1 MEHPSSRLFFARE
14 QSSAGTL
21 IGKVSAV
28 DKDKDDKLSFE
39 ITGKKLF
46 HSQLITSGLDVS
58 YNIIQSLRS
67 PEQAK
72 PTLSEL
78 ALSLQL
84 IFNLFLAPALTYL
97 NWWCIS
103 VSLKLILM
111 ISFNLISRRISHN
124 RSLVRRRSPQTLGQ
138 LRRFKLYFFGQNFG
152 LG

>member
-97 NWWCIS
+97 NWRCII

-111 ISFNLISRRISHN
+111 ISFPFISRRISHN

>member
-1 MEHPSSRLFFARE
+1 MENPSSRLFFARE

-111 ISFNLISRRISHN
+111 II
-124 RSLVRRRSPQTLGQ
+124 
-138 LRRFKLYFFGQNFG
+138 KK
-152 LG
+152 

>member
-78 ALSLQL
+78 SLSLQL

-111 ISFNLISRRISHN
+111 ISFPFISRRISHN

>member
-46 HSQLITSGLDVS
+46 HSQLSSSGIDVS

-78 ALSLQL
+78 SLSLQL

-124 RSLVRRRSPQTLGQ
+124 RSLVRRCSPQTLGQ